1 MAEAA
6 RTVPNRRWTIGV
18 LLGAGVLVNY
28 FDRISLSVAAPQL
41 QLDLN
46 LSPVEMGLLFSAFFW
61 SYSLFQLPGGILLD
75 RFGLKTVGRW
85 GAFLWAVASGLTAL
99 ASGYAGIFVARLLL
113 GIAEAP
119 GMIGNQKATGYW
131 FPRNERSRSTAI
143 FDSAAKFSNVIGVPL
158 VAFFIVQ
165 FGWRWGF
172 GVTAILSLAY
182 FAAYWIIYR
191 DPSEDR
197 HLSKAEHAHILA
209 GGATPEGL
217 PPAGQVL
224 MLGYVL
230 RNRKVWAHTI
240 GYSAY
245 GYSFYLFLTWL
256 PGYMVQTLHM
266 SILKSAAFSTIPW
279 IFASLADLL
288 IGGFLVDYFIARGY
302 DDTKVRKAVI
312 VAGMMAGLAVFGATF
327 TTNPFWALVWITIAL
342 SGVSAAAPV
351 ASSIVSLISP
361 RGGTATVGG
370 FVNLVNNLMGVAAPV
385 ITGFI
390 VGITHSF
397 SGAFL
402 VAGIVLVVGI
412 VSYVFVLGPIEPI
425 PGPEPLTVPV

>member
-1 MAEAA
+1 MAETAQKI
-6 RTVPNRRWTIGV
+6 PGRRWIIGV
-18 LLGAGVLVNY
+18 LLASGVLINY

-41 QLDLN
+41 QHDLGLN
-46 LSPVEMGLLFSAFFW
+46 AVEIGLLFSAFFW

-75 RFGLKTVGRW
+75 RFGIKMVGRW
-85 GAFLWAVASGLTAL
+85 GSFLWAAASGVTAL
-99 ASGYAGIFVARLLL
+99 ASGLVGIFSARLLL

-131 FPRNERSRSTAI
+131 FPRHERSRSTAI

-158 VAFFIVQ
+158 VAFFIYQ

-172 GVTAILSLAY
+172 GITALFSLAY
-182 FAAYWIIYR
+182 FAAYWFIYR
-191 DPSEDR
+191 DPSQDKR
-197 HLSKAEHAHILA
+197 LSKAEHDYILA

-217 PPAGQVL
+217 PPAGQVR

-230 RNRKVWAHTI
+230 TNRKVWAHTI

-256 PGYMVQTLHM
+256 PGYMVQSLHM
-266 SILKSAAFSTIPW
+266 SFLKGAAFSTIPW
-279 IFASLADLL
+279 IFAALADLL
-288 IGGFLVDYFIARGY
+288 IGGFLTDHFIARGY
-302 DDTKVRKAVI
+302 DPNKVRKTVI
-312 VAGMMAGLAVFGATF
+312 VAGMMAGLAVFGITV
-327 TTNPFWALVWITIAL
+327 TNDPFWALVFITIAL
-342 SGVSAAAPV
+342 SGISAAAPV
-351 ASSIVSLISP
+351 ASSVVSLISP

-370 FVNLVNNLMGVAAPV
+370 FANLINNLMGVAAPV

-390 VGITHSF
+390 VDITHSF

-402 VAGIVLVVGI
+402 VAGLVLLVGI
-412 VSYVFVLGPIEPI
+412 FSYVVLLGPIEPI
-425 PGPEPLTVPV
+425 PDPVAN

>member
-6 RTVPNRRWTIGV
+6 RTAANRRWTIGV

-41 QLDLN
+41 QHDFG
-46 LSPVEMGLLFSAFFW
+46 LSPGEIGLLFSAFFW
-61 SYSLFQLPGGILLD
+61 SYSLFQLPGGIVLD
-75 RFGLKTVGRW
+75 RFGIKTVGRW
-85 GAFLWAVASGLTAL
+85 GAFLWALASGVTAL
-99 ASGYAGIFVARLLL
+99 ASGYAGIFAARLLL

-158 VAFFIVQ
+158 VAFFIVR

-172 GVTAILSLAY
+172 GITAILSLAY
-182 FAAYWIIYR
+182 FVAYWIIYR
-191 DPSEDR
+191 DPSNDTR
-197 HLSKAEHAHILA
+197 LGKAEHDYILA

-217 PPAGQVL
+217 PPAGQVM

-288 IGGFLVDYFIARGY
+288 IGGFLVDHLIARGY

-312 VAGMMAGLAVFGATF
+312 VAGMTAGLAVFGATF
-327 TTNPFWALVWITIAL
+327 TTDAVWAVTWITIAL
-342 SGVSAAAPV
+342 SGLSAAAPV

-361 RGGTATVGG
+361 RGGTATIGG
-370 FVNLVNNLMGVAAPV
+370 LVNLVNNLMGVAAPV

-425 PGPEPLTVPV
+425 PEPDPGTASI

>member
-18 LLGAGVLVNY
+18 LLGSGVLVNY

-41 QLDLN
+41 QLDLS
-46 LSPVEMGLLFSAFFW
+46 LTPVEMGLLFSAFFW

-99 ASGYAGIFVARLLL
+99 ASGYAGTFVARLLL

-172 GVTAILSLAY
+172 GITAILSLAY

-197 HLSKAEHAHILA
+197 RLSKAEHAHILA

-217 PPAGQVL
+217 PPAGQVK

-230 RNRKVWAHTI
+230 GNRKVWAHTI

-288 IGGFLVDYFIARGY
+288 IGGFLVDYFIARGH

-390 VGITHSF
+390 VGVTHSF
-397 SGAFL
+397 AGAFL
-402 VAGIVLVVGI
+402 VAGLVLVVGI

-425 PGPEPLTVPV
+425 PGPQPLTVPI

>member
-1 MAEAA
+1 MAETAQKI
-6 RTVPNRRWTIGV
+6 PGRRWIIGV
-18 LLGAGVLVNY
+18 LLASGVLINY

-41 QLDLN
+41 QHDLG
-46 LSPVEMGLLFSAFFW
+46 LSAVEIGLLFSAFFW

-75 RFGLKTVGRW
+75 RFGIKTVGRW
-85 GAFLWAVASGLTAL
+85 GSFLWAAASGVTAL
-99 ASGYAGIFVARLLL
+99 ASGLVGIFSARLLL

-131 FPRNERSRSTAI
+131 FPRHERSRSTAI

-158 VAFFIVQ
+158 VAFFIYQ

-172 GVTAILSLAY
+172 GITALFSVAY
-182 FAAYWIIYR
+182 FAAYWFIYR
-191 DPSEDR
+191 DPSQDK
-197 HLSKAEHAHILA
+197 HLSKAEHDYILA

-217 PPAGQVL
+217 PPAGQVR

-230 RNRKVWAHTI
+230 TNRKVWAHTI

-256 PGYMVQTLHM
+256 PGYMVQSLHM
-266 SILKSAAFSTIPW
+266 SFLKGAAFSTIPW

-288 IGGFLVDYFIARGY
+288 IGGFLTDHFIARGY
-302 DDTKVRKAVI
+302 DPNKVRKTVI
-312 VAGMMAGLAVFGATF
+312 VAGMMAGLAVFGITAT
-327 TTNPFWALVWITIAL
+327 NDPFWALVFITIAL
-342 SGVSAAAPV
+342 SGISAAAPV
-351 ASSIVSLISP
+351 ASSVVSLISP

-370 FVNLVNNLMGVAAPV
+370 FANLVNNLMGVAAPV

-390 VGITHSF
+390 VDITHSF

-402 VAGIVLVVGI
+402 VAGLVLLVGI
-412 VSYVFVLGPIEPI
+412 FSYVVLLGPIEPI
-425 PGPEPLTVPV
+425 PDPVAN

>member
-1 MAEAA
+1 MAQA
-6 RTVPNRRWTIGV
+6 RILPKRRWTIGV

-28 FDRISLSVAAPQL
+28 FDRINLSVAAPQL
-41 QLDLN
+41 QHDLG
-46 LSPVEMGLLFSAFFW
+46 LTPTQMGLLFSAFFW
-61 SYSLFQLPGGILLD
+61 SYSMFQLPGGLVLD
-75 RFGLKTVGRW
+75 RYGIKTVGRW
-85 GAFLWAVASGLTAL
+85 GAFLWAWASAATAL
-99 ASGYAGIFVARLLL
+99 ASGYGGIFAARLLL

-131 FPRNERSRSTAI
+131 FPRHERSRSTAI
-143 FDSAAKFSNVIGVPL
+143 FDSCAKFSNVIGVPL

-172 GVTAILSLAY
+172 GITAILSLAY

-191 DPSEDR
+191 DPSQDK
-197 HLSKAEHAHILA
+197 HLSEAEHVYILA

-217 PPAGQVL
+217 PPAGQVQ

-230 RNRKVWAHTI
+230 RNRKVWAHTV
-240 GYSAY
+240 GYAAY

-279 IFASLADLL
+279 IFASLSDLL
-288 IGGFLVDYFIARGY
+288 IGGFLVDYFIARGHN
-302 DDTKVRKAVI
+302 DTKVRKTVI
-312 VAGMMAGLAVFGATF
+312 VAGMTVGLAVFGATF
-327 TTNPFWALVWITIAL
+327 TTDPVWAVTWITIAL
-342 SGVSAAAPV
+342 SGLSAAAPV

-385 ITGFI
+385 TTGFI

-425 PGPEPLTVPV
+425 PDPGTVPV

>member
-61 SYSLFQLPGGILLD
+61 SYSLFQLPGGIALD

-99 ASGYAGIFVARLLL
+99 ASGYGGIFAARLLL

-172 GVTAILSLAY
+172 GVTAILILAY
-182 FAAYWIIYR
+182 FSAYWIIYR

-217 PPAGQVL
+217 PPAGQVK

-327 TTNPFWALVWITIAL
+327 TTNTVWALVWITIAL

>member
-1 MAEAA
+1 MAETA

-18 LLGAGVLVNY
+18 LLGSGVLVNY

-41 QLDLN
+41 QLDLS
-46 LSPVEMGLLFSAFFW
+46 LTPVEMGLLFSAFFW

-172 GVTAILSLAY
+172 GVTAILSLVY
-182 FAAYWIIYR
+182 FAAYWSIYR

-197 HLSKAEHAHILA
+197 RLSKAEHAHILA

-217 PPAGQVL
+217 PPAGQVK

-230 RNRKVWAHTI
+230 RNRKVWAHTV

-288 IGGFLVDYFIARGY
+288 IGGFLVDYFIARGN

-390 VGITHSF
+390 VGVTHSF
-397 SGAFL
+397 AGAFL
-402 VAGIVLVVGI
+402 VAGLVLVVGI

-425 PGPEPLTVPV
+425 PGPQPLTVPI

>member
-41 QLDLN
+41 QLDLS

-75 RFGLKTVGRW
+75 RFGLKSVGRW

-99 ASGYAGIFVARLLL
+99 ASGYGGIFAARLLL

-191 DPSEDR
+191 DPSQDR

-217 PPAGQVL
+217 PPAGQVK

-327 TTNPFWALVWITIAL
+327 TTNTVWALVWITIAL

-425 PGPEPLTVPV
+425 PGPEPLTVPI

>member
-6 RTVPNRRWTIGV
+6 RTVPNRRWTIGI
-18 LLGAGVLVNY
+18 LLSTGVLVNY

-41 QLDLN
+41 QLDLH
-46 LSPVEMGLLFSAFFW
+46 LSPAEMGLLFSAFFW
-61 SYSLFQLPGGILLD
+61 SYSLFQLPGGLLLD
-75 RFGLKTVGRW
+75 RFGIKTVGRW
-85 GAFLWAVASGLTAL
+85 GAFLWAVASGVTAL
-99 ASGYAGIFVARLLL
+99 ASGYAGIFAARLLL

-172 GVTAILSLAY
+172 GITAILSLAY
-182 FAAYWIIYR
+182 FIAYWIIYR
-191 DPSEDR
+191 DPSEDSR
-197 HLSKAEHAHILA
+197 LSKAEHDHILA

-230 RNRKVWAHTI
+230 RNKKVWAHTV

-266 SILKSAAFSTIPW
+266 SILKSAAVSTIPW

-302 DDTKVRKAVI
+302 NDTKVRKAVI

-327 TTNPFWALVWITIAL
+327 TTNPVWALIWITIAL

-402 VAGIVLVVGI
+402 VAGIVLLVGI

-425 PGPEPLTVPV
+425 PGPDPVTAN